1 LEIKRL
7 SAKKVRISDIVNG
20 KFFPGSKEEMKA
32 GYTITPLGEKVSR
45 VNLIATVT
53 EKFENE
59 DESYATITIDDGTEA
74 IRVKTFKE
82 GVELLQGIEPGNLV
96 LVIGKV
102 KDYQGEIYIN
112 GEIVRK
118 IQDVNYENL
127 RKMELL
133 DNFVQQNKTLAE
145 IKSLIN
151 EMSEEELKPYVK
163 KRYGI
168 DDETLQ
174 VIIESKKREI
184 DYKPKFLEI
193 IGSLDEGDGVEI
205 SKLFEITNLPE
216 NIVEKTIDELLNEGF
231 VFEPKVGKLKK
242 V

>member
-1 LEIKRL
+1 MEIKRL